1 MKKKN
6 DVTNSQFFW
15 NTAKDYLNHYLTDM
29 RKSSV
34 NTVSAYR
41 HALNYFIDYLVQEK
55 QYNRKSISFEVFNR
69 INIKDYMGWMLN
81 KKNLAPKTCNL
92 RLTAVH
98 ALMEYAS
105 QESLE
110 LMSYYMEVCT
120 VKSVKTQKKPI
131 EYFNNVE
138 MGALLSA
145 PDTEK
150 VSERRNQMMLI
161 FLYDTATRVSEMLDV
176 KIRDIHLN
184 VEPAYV
190 TVCGKGR
197 KYRNI
202 PLMGKSKKHL
212 VSYLKEFHA
221 ISSPDT
227 ALFYAK
233 THGKKHHLSADTVE
247 KMLKRYA
254 FKCKNLGQ
262 NMPPSVHCHMIR
274 KTRAMDLYQQGIP
287 LPHIQQLLGHESMST
302 TSGFYAF
309 ATLDTLAKSL
319 EIANESHT
327 DKKWHNKDIMEKL
340 YRL

>member
-1 MKKKN
+1 
-6 DVTNSQFFW
+6 
-15 NTAKDYLNHYLTDM
+15 M
-29 RKSSV
+29 RKSSF
-34 NTVSAYR
+34 NTVSSYR
-41 HALNYFIDYLVQEK
+41 YSLNYFIDYLEQEK
-55 QYNRKSISFEVFNR
+55 QYNRKEISFQSFNR
-69 INIKDYMGWMLN
+69 INIKDYIDWMLN
-81 KKNLAPKTCNL
+81 KKNLSPKTCNL

-110 LMSYYMEVCT
+110 LMSCYMEVCT
-120 VKSVKTQKKPI
+120 VKAIKTQKKPI
-131 EYFNNVE
+131 EYFNNAE
-138 MGALLSA
+138 MAALLSA
-145 PDTEK
+145 PDTK
-150 VSERRNQMMLI
+150 KASERRNQMMLI

-176 KIRDIHLN
+176 KIRDFHLSA
-184 VEPAYV
+184 EPAYV

-202 PLMGKSKKHL
+202 PIMEKSRKHL
-212 VSYLKEFHA
+212 DSYFREFHA
-221 ISSPDT
+221 ISSPDV
-227 ALFYAK
+227 ALFYAT
-233 THGKKHHLSADTVE
+233 THGEKHPLSADTVE

-254 FKCKNLGQ
+254 VKCKNLGCD
-262 NMPPSVHCHMIR
+262 MPDNAHCHMIR

-319 EIANESHT
+319 ETANKSQT
-327 DKKWHNKDIMEKL
+327 DKKWHNEEVMKKL

>member
-6 DVTNSQFFW
+6 DVNNSQFFW
-15 NTAKDYLNHYLTDM
+15 STAKDYLNHYLTDL

-41 HALNYFIDYLVQEK
+41 HALNYLIDYLVQEK
-55 QYNRKSISFEVFNR
+55 QYNRKEISFQAFNR
-69 INIKDYMGWMLN
+69 INIKDYINWMLN
-81 KKNLAPKTCNL
+81 IKKLAPKTCNL

-110 LMSYYMEVCT
+110 LMSCYMEVCT
-120 VKSVKTQKKPI
+120 VKTIKTQRKPI
-131 EYFNNVE
+131 QYLNNTE
-138 MGALLSA
+138 MAALLLA
-145 PDTEK
+145 PDTK
-150 VSERRNQMMLI
+150 KSSERRNQMMLI
-161 FLYDTATRVSEMLDV
+161 FLYDTATRVSEMLAV
-176 KIRDIHLN
+176 KIGDLHLN
-184 VEPAYV
+184 AEPAYV

-202 PLMGKSKKHL
+202 PLMEKSRKHL
-212 VSYLKEFHA
+212 DRYLKEFHA
-221 ISSPDT
+221 ISSPDA
-227 ALFYAK
+227 ALFYAT
-233 THGKKHHLSADTVE
+233 THGEKHQLSADTVE

-254 FKCKNLGQ
+254 VKCKNIGHD
-262 NMPPSVHCHMIR
+262 MPTNIHCHMIR

-319 EIANESHT
+319 ETANESQT
-327 DKKWHNKDIMEKL
+327 DRKWHNEEVMKKL

>member
-6 DVTNSQFFW
+6 DVNNSQFFW
-15 NTAKDYLNHYLTDM
+15 STAKDYLNHYLTDI

-41 HALNYFIDYLVQEK
+41 HALNYFIDYLVHEK
-55 QYNRKSISFEVFNR
+55 QYNRKEISFQVFNR

-81 KKNLAPKTCNL
+81 KKNLSPKTCNL
-92 RLTAVH
+92 RLTAAH

-120 VKSVKTQKKPI
+120 VKAVKTQKKPI
-131 EYFNNVE
+131 EYFNNIE
-138 MGALLSA
+138 MAALLSS

-150 VSERRNQMMLI
+150 ASERRNQMMLI
-161 FLYDTATRVSEMLDV
+161 FLYDTAARVSEMLDI

-202 PLMGKSKKHL
+202 PLMEKSKKHL
-212 VSYLKEFHA
+212 DSYLREFQA
-221 ISSPDT
+221 IYSPDE
-227 ALFYAK
+227 ALFYAT
-233 THGKKHHLSADTVE
+233 THGKKHPLSADTVE

-254 FKCKNLGQ
+254 VKCKNAGQ
-262 NMPPSVHCHMIR
+262 DMPASVHCHMIR
-274 KTRAMDLYQQGIP
+274 KTRAMDLYQQGMP

-319 EIANESHT
+319 EIANTSHT
-327 DKKWHNKDIMEKL
+327 DKKWHNEEVMEKL